1 MALREPRVRPST
13 DGQGRRSALA
23 GPVAPA
29 RRRRLPLTVVAVL
42 VAAGSALVFAL
53 LWLNAGDRRAVLAVA
68 GPVAAGQVIEASDI
82 GVVRVSVDPQLAPLP
97 ASARAEVIGQTAA
110 VDLVAGTLLTDA
122 QVGGES
128 LLPAGQAVVGL
139 ALDGG
144 QVPTPRLRT
153 GDRVRVV
160 ATTVPQ
166 ASVQDSTAGDGA
178 LGRVIAE
185 GEVFGIEPLVDGA
198 AGVLVSL
205 VVDEDVAPEIAGAA
219 AADRASLVLVASP

>member
-1 MALREPRVRPST
+1 MALREPRVRRSA
-13 DGQGRRSALA
+13 DGQSRRDAVGAS
-23 GPVAPA
+23 VAPV

-68 GPVAAGQVIEASDI
+68 GPVAAGQVIEASDVA
-82 GVVRVSVDPQLAPLP
+82 VVRVSVDPQLAPLP
-97 ASARAEVIGQTAA
+97 ASARTDVIGQTAA
-110 VDLVAGTLLTDA
+110 VDLVTGTLLTDA
-122 QVGGES
+122 QVGAQS
-128 LLPAGQAVVGL
+128 LLSAGQAVVGL

-160 ATTVPQ
+160 ATTLPG
-166 ASVQDSTAGDGA
+166 ASTQDSTAGDGA
-178 LGRVIAE
+178 LGRVIAD
-185 GEVFGIEPLVDGA
+185 GEVFGVEPLADGA

-219 AADRASLVLVASP
+219 AADRVSLVLVASP

>member
-1 MALREPRVRPST
+1 MALREPQVRPSA
-13 DGQGRRSALA
+13 DGQGRRSAVGA
-23 GPVAPA
+23 PAAPA

-68 GPVAAGQVIEASDI
+68 AAVAAGEVIEAGDVV
-82 GVVRVSVDPQLAPLP
+82 VVRVSVDPVLAPLP
-97 ASARAEVIGQTAA
+97 ASARADVIGETAT

-122 QVGGES
+122 QVGAEA

-144 QVPTPRLRT
+144 QVPTPRLAA
-153 GDRVRVV
+153 GDRVQVV
-160 ATTVPQ
+160 ATAVTQPT
-166 ASVQDSTAGDGA
+166 AQDPTAVNEA

-185 GEVFGIEPLVDGA
+185 GEVFGIDPAPQG

-205 VVDEDVAPEIAGAA
+205 VVDADVAPDIAGAA
-219 AADRASLVLVASP
+219 AADRVSRVLVGSP